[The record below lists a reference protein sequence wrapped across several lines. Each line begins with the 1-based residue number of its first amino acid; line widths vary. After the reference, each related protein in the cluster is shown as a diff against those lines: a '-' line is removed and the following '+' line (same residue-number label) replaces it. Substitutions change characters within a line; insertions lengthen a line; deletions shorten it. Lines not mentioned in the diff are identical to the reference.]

1 MDSLN
6 PFQYDSI
13 PVIMDRE
20 LRYTRYKFI
29 VIRFRCVAIFI
40 VYMYILVQY
49 KILLIYVRY
58 ILNLSLL
65 VWIWSC
71 QLCLLH
77 SISLSRKAHIIHP
90 YTLWF
95 IHANPNFFWNSCI
108 LTFEAKFLLASRLYN
123 IRYALRTSMS
133 SPVFVSC
140 SQ

>member
-29 VIRFRCVAIFI
+29 VIRFKCVAIFI

-65 VWIWSC
+65 V
-71 QLCLLH
+71 
-77 SISLSRKAHIIHP
+77 
-90 YTLWF
+90 
-95 IHANPNFFWNSCI
+95 
-108 LTFEAKFLLASRLYN
+108 
-123 IRYALRTSMS
+123 
-133 SPVFVSC
+133 
-140 SQ
+140 